1 MNIAIC
7 LRSLIAVV
15 LTCQP
20 LAGGTSSVSSQ
31 AQAYNVGLS
40 FADRPETHEW
50 GVITNDVGLSIW
62 MEGDVKTIKTNEPV
76 NVIWSLTNASTN
88 APFGFIVVHRPY
100 LNKDFPFEVIAP
112 SGKNVYPTNTE
123 RPIVLDGAAGGLPPG
138 GVSVFTYCLSQLCA
152 FHEVGTYKIVA
163 KRRITKPG
171 GQPFWV
177 VSNPLYLSVISGEE
191 KTGTTNAPSVK
202 SPIP

>member
-1 MNIAIC
+1 MNIALC
-7 LRSLIAVV
+7 LRSLSAVV
-15 LTCQP
+15 LACQQ
-20 LAGGTSSVSSQ
+20 LAGGTVSVSSQ
-31 AQAYNVGLS
+31 ARAYDVGLS
-40 FADRPETHEW
+40 FADGPATHEW
-50 GVITNDVGLSIW
+50 GVITNHVGLSIW

-88 APFGFIVVHRPY
+88 EPFGFIVASMPY

-112 SGKNVYPTNTE
+112 SGKNLYPTNTE
-123 RPIVLDGAAGGLPPG
+123 RLIVGDGSSGGLPPG
-138 GVSVFTYCLSQLCA
+138 GVSVFTYCLSQLCS
-152 FHEVGTYKIVA
+152 FNEVGTYKIVA

-177 VSNPLYLSVISGEE
+177 VSNPLYLSVVSGEV
-191 KTGTTNAPSVK
+191 KTGATNAPSVK